1 MGPEKLQKI
10 SITREEIREVYDQ
23 GPEAIE
29 ALVLSLV
36 DTINKLI
43 DRVDEQDKIIKV
55 QDARIKKL
63 EDQINKNSRNSSKPP
78 STDSPYRNKKK
89 KKNNLQGRNK
99 KRVGTTLAQ
108 VANPDGI
115 VICEVALC
123 EHCQE
128 NLSDIPV
135 LNIEKRQVTDI
146 PPVKAYTTEYQG
158 EIKQCPHCHQIT
170 KATFPQEVTHAVQ
183 YGPIIQAM
191 AVYLRNYQLLPLERT
206 TGLFKDLFGISLSEG
221 FLVNMTTRCAESLSG
236 FIENLKSKLIGAQV
250 LHNDETGVNINGT
263 LRWIHTAGNSE
274 YTYLFPHKKRGSD
287 ASDEMGIL
295 PHYKGVSVHDF
306 WKPYEQYDCTHAYC
320 NAHILRELIFASEN
334 HKQAWAADMI
344 DLLLEIKDKVDLSPT
359 HHLAEDE
366 VSLFLGKYN
375 RLITQGYTANPP
387 PERTGKRGRPRKGK
401 VLALIHRMDL
411 YQHDIL
417 RFMSEGNVPF
427 TNNLAER
434 DLRMIKVRQ
443 KISGTF
449 KNIDRASDFCSI
461 RSYLSTVQKQ
471 GKDIL
476 EALAN
481 VFKLSSELTLGSL

>member
-1 MGPEKLQKI
+1 MGSEKLQKV
-10 SITREEIREVYDQ
+10 SITREEIRKVYDQ
-23 GPEAIE
+23 GPEAVE
-29 ALVLSLV
+29 SLVLSLV
-36 DTINKLI
+36 DTINRLI
-43 DRVDEQDKIIKV
+43 DRVDEQDKIIKA

-63 EDQINKNSRNSSKPP
+63 EDQINKNSRNSSRPP
-78 STDSPYRNKKK
+78 STDSPFRNKKK
-89 KKNNLQGRNK
+89 KKNPIQGRK

-108 VANPDGI
+108 VAHPDEI

-135 LNIEKRQVTDI
+135 LNIDKHQVTDI

-170 KATFPQEVTHAVQ
+170 KATFPQGITHVAQ
-183 YGPIIQAM
+183 YGPNIQAM
-191 AVYLRNYQLLPLERT
+191 AVYLRSYQLLPLERT
-206 TGLFKDLFGISLSEG
+206 VQLFKDLFGISLSEG
-221 FLVNMTTRCAESLSG
+221 FLVNMSTRCADSLSG

-250 LHNDETGVNINGT
+250 LHSDETGVNINGT
-263 LRWIHTAGNSE
+263 LHWIHTAGNSE

-295 PHYKGVSVHDF
+295 PYYKGVLIHDF
-306 WKPYEQYDCTHAYC
+306 WKPYEKYDCTHAYC
-320 NAHILRELIFASEN
+320 NAHILRELTFASEN
-334 HKQAWAADMI
+334 HNQAWAADMI
-344 DLLLEIKDKVDLSPT
+344 GLLLEIKDTVDLSLS
-359 HHLAEDE
+359 HQLAKNE
-366 VSLFLGKYN
+366 VSLFLEKYN
-375 RLITQGYTANPP
+375 RLLTQAYAANPP
-387 PERTGKRGRPRKGK
+387 PQRTGKRGRPRKGK

-417 RFMSEGNVPF
+417 RFMSEDNVPF

-434 DLRMIKVRQ
+434 NLRMIKVRQ

-449 KNIDRASDFCSI
+449 KNLDRTTDFCTI
-461 RSYLSTVQKQ
+461 RSYISTVQKQ

-476 EALAN
+476 EALTNALN
-481 VFKLSSELTLGSL
+481 RSSDLYLGSL

>member
-1 MGPEKLQKI
+1 MGPEKLRKI

-23 GPEAIE
+23 GPEAVE
-29 ALVLSLV
+29 TLVLSLV
-36 DTINKLI
+36 DTINMLI
-43 DRVDEQDKIIKV
+43 DRVDEQDKIIKA

-89 KKNNLQGRNK
+89 KRNNLQGYNK
-99 KRVGTTLAQ
+99 KRVGTTLSQ
-108 VANPDGI
+108 VANPDEI

-135 LNIEKRQVTDI
+135 LNIVKRQVTDI

-170 KATFPQEVTHAVQ
+170 KATFPQGITHATQ
-183 YGPIIQAM
+183 YGPNIQAM

-206 TGLFKDLFGISLSEG
+206 TQLFKDLFGISLSEG
-221 FLVNMTTRCAESLSG
+221 FLVNISTRCAESLSG
-236 FIENLKSKLIGAQV
+236 FIENLKLKLIGAQV

-263 LRWIHTAGNSE
+263 LHWIHTAGNSE

-306 WKPYEQYDCTHAYC
+306 WKPYEKYDCTHAYC
-320 NAHILRELIFASEN
+320 NAHILRELTFASEN
-334 HKQAWAADMI
+334 HKQVWATDMI
-344 DLLLEIKDKVDLSPT
+344 ALLLEIKDKVDLSLT

-366 VSLFLGKYN
+366 VSFFLGKYN
-375 RLITQGYTANPP
+375 QLITQGYAANPP

-411 YQHDIL
+411 YKHDIL

-461 RSYLSTVQKQ
+461 RSYISTVQKQ

-476 EALAN
+476 EALAI
-481 VFKLSSELTLGSL
+481 VFRLSSELDLGSL